1 MKGKRVM
8 TDVLN
13 DNETYTNKRVQ
24 DDLSRMIKK
33 MAERLKK
40 GYTNSS
46 AYQNI
51 DDSWFIRDMIAQL
64 LHRYEADIITEIRH
78 ILIDP
83 VDKTVENSRDNLK
96 AMRILNDFDTF
107 GFLLSL
113 GVLNRKDASVEEY
126 KALLNEIISI
136 IYERLDSA
144 KTWLNWME

>member
-1 MKGKRVM
+1 
-8 TDVLN
+8 
-13 DNETYTNKRVQ
+13 
-24 DDLSRMIKK
+24 
-33 MAERLKK
+33 
-40 GYTNSS
+40 
-46 AYQNI
+46 
-51 DDSWFIRDMIAQL
+51 MIAQL